1 MNKTDHIKTIRVYR
15 EPMQLELPFPPPV
28 ASEDDEYQLIELL
41 CIIEDYAPELAKQHE
56 RTIYNWLE
64 ILDPLPVVS

>member
-1 MNKTDHIKTIRVYR
+1 
-15 EPMQLELPFPPPV
+15 MQLELPFPPPV
-28 ASEDDEYQLIELL
+28 ASEDDEYQLLALL
-41 CIIEDYAPELAKQHE
+41 CTIEDYAPEIAKQHE